1 MISKK
6 VCMLGGF
13 AVGKTSL
20 VSRFVRSIFSE
31 KYLTTV
37 GVKIDKKTV
46 PVPGNDVDLVLWD
59 IYGEDDF
66 QKMRTS
72 YLRGANGYLLVVDG
86 TRRSTLDTA
95 RDLHKL
101 AVDTVGPVPH
111 LVLVNKSDLADAWE
125 VEHRR
130 AQCPGPRRI
139 DRGQDEREER
149 RRRRGSVHAAR
160 RRHDDPVRRVMDP
173 TLMDGLLRA
182 FNLMVLERWPD
193 GSFVAVSTPSEW
205 FGAVSRDG
213 TFPFL
218 GAFLE
223 EAGTFWDAA
232 DARDGKRGVG
242 AVFGDR
248 RRRARSSTSRRG
260 PSTLG
265 ERRFLVF
272 ERSDAAVAAAGHAPA
287 STRRAVAGQ
296 GRLGQGRAR
305 RRADVART
313 DARGADRAGFDRES
327 RVRGGRGGRSVRAT
341 RTSLEAVRVAAATLS
356 SRVDGLVGK

>member
-111 LVLVNKSDLADAWE
+111 LVLVNKSDLEDAWE
-125 VEHRR
+125 
-130 AQCPGPRRI
+130 I
-139 DRGQDEREER
+139 DTDALNALGR
-149 RRRRGSVHAAR
+149 
-160 RRHDDPVRRVMDP
+160 
-173 TLMDGLLRA
+173 
-182 FNLMVLERWPD
+182 D
-193 GSFVAVSTPSEW
+193 GSTVVKTSAKSGV
-205 FGAVSRDG
+205 GV
-213 TFPFL
+213 
-218 GAFLE
+218 E
-223 EAGTFWDAA
+223 EAF
-232 DARDGKRGVG
+232 AR
-242 AVFGDR
+242 
-248 RRRARSSTSRRG
+248 
-260 PSTLG
+260 L
-265 ERRFLVF
+265 
-272 ERSDAAVAAAGHAPA
+272 AVAMM
-287 STRRAVAGQ
+287 TR
-296 GRLGQGRAR
+296 
-305 RRADVART
+305 
-313 DARGADRAGFDRES
+313 
-327 RVRGGRGGRSVRAT
+327 
-341 RTSLEAVRVAAATLS
+341 
-356 SRVDGLVGK
+356 